1 MYVSPSIGIAGL
13 TIPVYADILEELIAQ
28 KKAIYGEDIYLG
40 VDTTDYQELSVFAL
54 MMHDALQTAQYAYNS
69 RSPITAVGSGLD
81 QVVKINGISR
91 QASSRSTVDVVIT
104 GTVGITINNGQV
116 IDSNRRVWNLP
127 ATVTIP
133 AGGAITVTATADDS
147 GAIQALADTITR
159 IGSPQSGWATV
170 NNPDAASIG
179 SPVEQDSQLRARQQV
194 STAISAVS
202 PLDTLVGTVAGVE
215 GVSRTKGYENDTGA
229 VDANGIPA
237 HSICIV
243 AEGGESAD
251 IAEAI
256 FLKKTLGTGT
266 YGDVDE
272 NVTDAGGNVHTIHF
286 YRVSEVTITVE
297 ITIASLIGYSAVV
310 GGSIKEAIAD
320 YITTL
325 DIGEDVVHTKLIA
338 AASLWGTSEGET
350 FTITSLE
357 LGRPGDSPAVAA
369 ANAVIEFNEAAVCSP
384 EDSSPED
391 ITLTVT

>member
-1 MYVSPSIGIAGL
+1 MAYVAPSIGIAGL
-13 TIPVYADILEELIAQ
+13 TIPIYADILEELIIQ

-54 MMHDALQTAQYAYNS
+54 MMYDALQTAQYAYNS

-91 QASSRSTVDVVIT
+91 QASSHSTVDVEIT

-133 AGGAITVTATADDS
+133 AGGTITVTATAEDS

-170 NNPDAASIG
+170 NNPDAASVG

-243 AEGGESAD
+243 VEGGESAE

-272 NVTDAGGNVHTIHF
+272 EVTDAGGNVHTIYF
-286 YRVSEVTITVE
+286 YRVSEVEISVR
-297 ITIASLIGYSAVV
+297 ITIASLAGYSAIV
-310 GGSIKEAIAD
+310 GESIKEAIAD
-320 YITTL
+320 YITAL

-357 LGRPGDSPAVAA
+357 LGRNGDSPLLEENVD
-369 ANAVIEFNEAAVCSP
+369 IDFNEAAVCSVGT
-384 EDSSPED
+384 SPED
-391 ITLTVT
+391 VELVVT